1 MDDRIK
7 KVSRAYLQVLG
18 LVPVEEQKNL
28 SESHFKSGDK
38 VECIKSG
45 MTGTVV
51 GSKGEGEGEVY
62 TVELDNGKKMEYSA
76 DELKAVTNEALDPVD
91 AKELKGKHKDRKDKD
106 IDNDGDVDSSDEYLH
121 KKRQAIAKAMKK
133 ESVDEEAQP
142 KWKVQIGNK
151 HYMVTARNTAEANKK
166 AQAMAHKD
174 GNHGVGGKIE
184 KMQEETSNIKEGKAP
199 GATADLEPSD
209 ATRDTFD
216 KQLSTRKGEKDFVN
230 QHKVEAPEFVDA
242 EKVNAKTFK
251 SFTKDVNT
259 PKKRWNDQNV
269 GDKKPVK
276 NDGK

>member
-1 MDDRIK
+1 MDDRIN

-18 LVPVEEQKNL
+18 LVPVEEQKKL

-45 MTGTVV
+45 MIGTVLS
-51 GSKGEGEGEVY
+51 SKGEGEDEVY

-91 AKELKGKHKDRKDKD
+91 PKELKGKHKDRKDKD
-106 IDNDGDVDSSDEYLH
+106 IDNDGDVDASDEYLH

-142 KWKVQIGNK
+142 KWKVQFGNK
-151 HYMVTARNTAEANKK
+151 HYVVTARNTAEANKK
-166 AQAMAHKD
+166 AQAMAHKE
-174 GNHGVGGKIE
+174 GNHGTGGKIE
-184 KMQEETSNIKEGKAP
+184 RMKEEVKESKAP
-199 GATADLEPSD
+199 GATANLEPND
-209 ATRDTFD
+209 ATRDTFE
-216 KQLSTRKGEKDFVN
+216 KQLSTRKGEKDFVD
-230 QHKVEAPEFVDA
+230 QHKIEAPEFVDA